1 MVTPKQ
7 VLDEQA
13 ALLSFIENPEYIEY
27 GATIAS
33 TIQEKQRALITKSV
47 YSERNVNRVRKTV
60 SEIWLPILKANLQT
74 AYAFH
79 VSDEMLDLANWAGH
93 LLPDDTSLSHEM
105 LPAESGFLMFEHGMK
120 IPEVWGRDTYVH
132 ALAWH
137 NAMLESTNGPGLPG
151 IEIYTFTDIN
161 DARDDVTREM
171 REANGAKYEKWAR
184 LLGHLHITSV
194 HQVAYGEKQAP
205 IEAIPED
212 YADLVG
218 FTARYAN
225 KDDQLV
231 AMADNWIRTLIAIF
245 ILMGQTVST
254 VEKVDS
260 DRAQAK
266 RMRRM
271 NLPTQVTVITLRRSS
286 ASKHEG
292 ESQVEWQHRWVV
304 RGHWAWRHCGDG
316 HPFAEPSPDGGYRCR
331 VWIAP
336 YVKGPDDKPM
346 MITDKVMALR
356 R

>member
-13 ALLSFIENPEYIEY
+13 ALLDFIENPNYVEY

-33 TIQEKQRALITKSV
+33 TIQEKQHALATKRLFSDKKAMAIREGIG
-47 YSERNVNRVRKTV
+47 S
-60 SEIWLPILKANLQT
+60 IWVPVLKASLQT

-93 LLPDDTSLSHEM
+93 LLPDDVSLSHEM
-105 LPAESGFLMFEHGMK
+105 LPAECGFLMFERGMK
-120 IPEVWGRDTYVH
+120 IPEVWGRDTYIH

-137 NAMLESTNGPGLPG
+137 NALLESTNGHGSPG
-151 IEIYTFTDIN
+151 IEIYTFTDTN
-161 DARDDVTREM
+161 DTRDDITREM
-171 REANGAKYEKWAR
+171 RETGGDKYEEWAR
-184 LLGHLHITSV
+184 TLGHLHITSV
-194 HQVAYGEKQAP
+194 TQVAYGQKQNP

-218 FTARYAN
+218 FTERYAN

-231 AMADNWIRTLIAIF
+231 AMAENWIRTIIAVF
-245 ILMGQTVST
+245 MLMGQTVST
-254 VEKVDS
+254 VEKVDAERS
-260 DRAQAK
+260 QAK

-286 ASKHEG
+286 GSKRDG